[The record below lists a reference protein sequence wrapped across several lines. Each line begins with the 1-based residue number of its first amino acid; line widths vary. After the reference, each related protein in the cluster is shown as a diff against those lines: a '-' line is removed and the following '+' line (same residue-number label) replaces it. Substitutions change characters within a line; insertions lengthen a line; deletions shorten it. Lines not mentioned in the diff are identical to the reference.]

1 MVHKRF
7 GILLMFVLLTLT
19 PVYSSLADEYEG
31 DNESYYDDQLAQLDT
46 VTSGDWLYLVQS
58 DGTIALQRYQGDGVD
73 VTVPAT
79 LDNLA
84 VTMVDSYCFPQDT
97 THSIIVSEGIT
108 TLNTDAFLFSPVEMI
123 VLSEGLLT
131 IGDSAFY
138 GCDHLTA
145 LVIPSTVTTIGVAA
159 FQNCDR
165 LTNLTLPDGIS
176 TLPENLLSGCASL
189 DWLVVPASV
198 QAIDDSALP
207 EQSTFVLVGS
217 ADSYTQ
223 MYAQEHGIAFTEK

>member
-7 GILLMFVLLTLT
+7 GILLMFVLLALT
-19 PVYSSLADEYEG
+19 PVCTSLADEYEG
-31 DNESYYDDQLAQLDT
+31 DNESYYDDQLAQLGT
-46 VTSGDWLYLVQS
+46 VTSGDWLYLVQA
-58 DGTIALQRYQGDGVD
+58 DGTIALQRYQGNGVD
-73 VTVPAT
+73 VTVPVT

-84 VTMVDSYCFPQDT
+84 VTMVGSYCFPQDT
-97 THSIIVSEGIT
+97 THSIIVPEGIT

-165 LTNLTLPDGIS
+165 LTNLTLPNGLS

-189 DWLVVPASV
+189 DQLVVPASV
-198 QAIDDSALP
+198 QAIDESALP
-207 EQSTFVLVGS
+207 KQSTFVLVGS
-217 ADSYTQ
+217 DGSYTQ
-223 MYAQEHGIAFTEK
+223 TYAQEHGIAFTEK